1 MATKILLPID
11 HTDESSWKGALPM
24 AIEQAKFYG
33 AELHAVSVIPDI
45 ILLPK
50 LPANYGAGAK
60 DHVAGKIKEIL
71 TAGGAPDV
79 PVHIEQGSVYREI
92 LKLAHREG
100 FDMIV
105 MASAK
110 GDFPNYEIGPNL
122 ARVVRNAHCSVVVV
136 RDH

>member
-11 HTDESSWKGALPM
+11 HTDDRSWKSALPM
-24 AIEQAKFYG
+24 ARDQAKFYG
-33 AELHAVSVIPDI
+33 AELHAVSVIPKI
-45 ILLPK
+45 IQLPN

-60 DHVAGKIKEIL
+60 DHVKGKVSEIL
-71 TAGGAPDV
+71 AFEGATGV

-92 LKLAHREG
+92 LKLAHRDG

-136 RDH
+136 RS